1 MEFTVIFLTKGRYE
15 ISNSLRSIF
24 KIIDYDINLKLLII
38 DGNNDDRVVN
48 LISDK
53 FSKYKNSTKVIKQI
67 KKGFMNACF
76 QSIDFVNTKFFTF
89 MYDDD
94 ELSPYYGS
102 LVKKSL
108 KQNRTFYA
116 YGKVENLLS
125 KFIFAKPSIKF
136 MDPKNILDQYFK
148 FNLSREFIPPNSPI
162 CSVFRTNILKEWRF
176 ILEKSSQ
183 NDKYFD
189 FYLMKKNIGPDLLLH
204 LISLTNENQK
214 ILYSRNYIA
223 KFSSH
228 EKSMSI
234 IYGNIYLGIGYFY
247 TRVIYLKY
255 FKKNLIFKKKF
266 IKFKKYVY
274 LKKIYFI
281 IRGNFYLNKIKNNTL
296 NHLLNILKI
305 IE

>member
-24 KIIDYDINLKLLII
+24 KISYYDINLKLLII
-38 DGNNDDRVVN
+38 DGNDDNRVVN
-48 LISDK
+48 LITDK
-53 FSKYKNSTKVIKQI
+53 FLKYKNSTKVIKQI

-76 QSIDFVNTKFFTF
+76 QSIDFVDTKFFTF

-108 KQNRTFYA
+108 KQNRIFYA

-125 KFIFAKPSIKF
+125 KFVFVKPSIKF
-136 MDPKNILDQYFK
+136 IDAENILDQYFK
-148 FNLSREFIPPNSPI
+148 FNSSREFIPPNSPI

-176 ILEKSSQ
+176 ILEKYSKI
-183 NDKYFD
+183 DKYFN

-204 LISLTNENQK
+204 LISLTKEKQK
-214 ILYSRNYIA
+214 ILYSKNYIA

-255 FKKNLIFKKKF
+255 FKKKLIFKNKF

-274 LKKIYFI
+274 LKKLYFI

-296 NHLLNILKI
+296 KHILNILKT

>member
-24 KIIDYDINLKLLII
+24 KIVDYDINLKLLII

-53 FSKYKNSTKVIKQI
+53 FWKYKNSTKVIKQI

-136 MDPKNILDQYFK
+136 MDPKNILAA
-148 FNLSREFIPPNSPI
+148 SR
-162 CSVFRTNILKEWRF
+162 
-176 ILEKSSQ
+176 SSI
-183 NDKYFD
+183 
-189 FYLMKKNIGPDLLLH
+189 MRR
-204 LISLTNENQK
+204 ISEQM
-214 ILYSRNYIA
+214 
-223 KFSSH
+223 H
-228 EKSMSI
+228 E
-234 IYGNIYLGIGYFY
+234 
-247 TRVIYLKY
+247 
-255 FKKNLIFKKKF
+255 
-266 IKFKKYVY
+266 
-274 LKKIYFI
+274 
-281 IRGNFYLNKIKNNTL
+281 
-296 NHLLNILKI
+296 
-305 IE
+305 

>member
-24 KIIDYDINLKLLII
+24 KISNYDINFKLLII
-38 DGNNDDRVVN
+38 DGNDDNRVVN
-48 LISDK
+48 LITDK

-76 QSIDFVNTKFFTF
+76 QSIDLVDTKFFTF

-108 KQNRTFYA
+108 KQNRIFYA

-125 KFIFAKPSIKF
+125 KFVFVKPSIKF
-136 MDPKNILDQYFK
+136 IDAENILDQYFK
-148 FNLSREFIPPNSPI
+148 FNLTREFIPPNSPI

-176 ILEKSSQ
+176 ILEKYSKI
-183 NDKYFD
+183 DKYFN
-189 FYLMKKNIGPDLLLH
+189 FYLMKKNIGPDLLLL
-204 LISLTNENQK
+204 LISLTKEKQK
-214 ILYSRNYIA
+214 ILYSKNYIA

-255 FKKNLIFKKKF
+255 FKKKLIFKNKF

-274 LKKIYFI
+274 LKKLYFI

-296 NHLLNILKI
+296 KHILNILKTI
-305 IE
+305 D

>member
-24 KIIDYDINLKLLII
+24 KISNYDINFKLLII
-38 DGNNDDRVVN
+38 DGNDDNRVVN
-48 LISDK
+48 LITDK

-76 QSIDFVNTKFFTF
+76 QSIDLVDTKFFTF

-108 KQNRTFYA
+108 KQNRIFYA

-125 KFIFAKPSIKF
+125 KFVFVKPSIKF
-136 MDPKNILDQYFK
+136 IDAENILDQYFK
-148 FNLSREFIPPNSPI
+148 FNLTREFIPPNSPI

-176 ILEKSSQ
+176 ILEKYSKI
-183 NDKYFD
+183 DKYFN
-189 FYLMKKNIGPDLLLH
+189 FYLMKKNIGPDLLLL
-204 LISLTNENQK
+204 LISLTKEKQK
-214 ILYSRNYIA
+214 ILYSKNYIA

-247 TRVIYLKY
+247 SRVIYLKY
-255 FKKNLIFKKKF
+255 FKKKLIFKNKF

-274 LKKIYFI
+274 LKKLYFI

-296 NHLLNILKI
+296 KHLLNILKT

>member
-24 KIIDYDINLKLLII
+24 KISNYDINFKLLII
-38 DGNNDDRVVN
+38 DGNDDNRVVN
-48 LISDK
+48 LITDK

-76 QSIDFVNTKFFTF
+76 QSIDLVDTKFFTF

-108 KQNRTFYA
+108 KQNRIFYA

-125 KFIFAKPSIKF
+125 KFVFVKPSIEF
-136 MDPKNILDQYFK
+136 IDAENILDQYFK
-148 FNLSREFIPPNSPI
+148 FNLTREFIPPNSPI

-176 ILEKSSQ
+176 ILEKYSKI
-183 NDKYFD
+183 DKYFN
-189 FYLMKKNIGPDLLLH
+189 FYLMKKNIGPDLLLL
-204 LISLTNENQK
+204 LISLTKEKQK
-214 ILYSRNYIA
+214 ILYSKNYIA

-255 FKKNLIFKKKF
+255 FKKKLIFKKKF

-274 LKKIYFI
+274 LKKLYFI

-296 NHLLNILKI
+296 KHLLNILKT